1 MSLLA
6 IIVLVYTKSN
16 RICSEKMFLFNVPLF
31 YRQII
36 VDSKRAMRRPAT
48 RTNICAHH
56 CVNPTTVKVAAMNPE
71 KEARRIS
78 SWRRL
83 SRRINSVTW
92 GSHSSQPMHLR
103 RILKLSNIQGIRRGR
118 RRRRWRGRRRGTRVL
133 ADPATE
139 LLAGR
144 DQAPI
149 KINAFTAF
157 LVTAPSNDQVEAT
170 SSPDASPHQ
179 NGRRRSRA

>member
-48 RTNICAHH
+48 RTNICAHRR
-56 CVNPTTVKVAAMNPE
+56 VNPTTAKVAAMNPE

-103 RILKLSNIQGIRRGR
+103 RILKLSNRDKKRRKKKMRRKKKRNSRPCGPCHGI
-118 RRRRWRGRRRGTRVL
+118 
-133 ADPATE
+133 
-139 LLAGR
+139 AGWPR
-144 DQAPI
+144 PG
-149 KINAFTAF
+149 
-157 LVTAPSNDQVEAT
+157 SN
-170 SSPDASPHQ
+170 
-179 NGRRRSRA
+179 